1 MKRKYEIE
9 KYPDEIAEILYNLNE
24 DMDAQDYEEEKEKE
38 IAELEEALY
47 QLQAMAQNEYNK
59 DYWRTLWNALQ
70 NL

>member
-9 KYPDEIAEILYNLNE
+9 KYPDEIAKILYNLSE

-47 QLQAMAQNEYNK
+47 QLRAMAQNEYNK

>member
-1 MKRKYEIE
+1 MKRKYEVE
-9 KYPDEIAEILYNLNE
+9 KYPDEIAEILYNLSE

-47 QLQAMAQNEYNK
+47 QLRAMAQNEYNK